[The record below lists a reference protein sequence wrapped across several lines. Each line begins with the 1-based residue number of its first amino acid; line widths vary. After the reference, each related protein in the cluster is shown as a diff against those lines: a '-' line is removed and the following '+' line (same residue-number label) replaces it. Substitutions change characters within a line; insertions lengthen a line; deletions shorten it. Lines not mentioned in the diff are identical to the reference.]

1 VETDDLNLFF
11 PSAAMII
18 TKLARD
24 QKLDLKQLL
33 NEEEE
38 EEEEEHGLSRAFFP
52 YLVSLST
59 SLISMLN
66 KQTKSI

>member
-1 VETDDLNLFF
+1 METEDLNLFF

-24 QKLDLKQLL
+24 QKLELKQLL
-33 NEEEE
+33 NEEE

-59 SLISMLN
+59 SLISML
-66 KQTKSI
+66 

>member
-38 EEEEEHGLSRAFFP
+38 EEEHGLSRAFFP

>member
-1 VETDDLNLFF
+1 VEADDLNLFF

-24 QKLDLKQLL
+24 QKLELKQLL

-38 EEEEEHGLSRAFFP
+38 EEEDGLSRACFP

>member
-1 VETDDLNLFF
+1 VETEDLNLFF

-24 QKLDLKQLL
+24 QKLELKQLL
-33 NEEEE
+33 NEEE

-59 SLISMLN
+59 SLISML
-66 KQTKSI
+66 

>member
-1 VETDDLNLFF
+1 
-11 PSAAMII
+11 MIT

-24 QKLDLKQLL
+24 QKLELKQLL
-33 NEEEE
+33 NEEE

-66 KQTKSI
+66 KQTQSI